1 MILHW
6 AVGEWPD
13 VSTLKDKTIS
23 SLLWKFLERGG
34 NSLAMLV
41 IQIVLARLLT
51 PDDFG
56 VLAIML
62 VFINISMVLVQSG
75 LGTALI
81 QAKKMDDV
89 DCSTVFW
96 LSMAVAFILYIAI
109 FACAPTIAD
118 FYHAQ
123 GIEAPLRVFALIL
136 FLYALSSVQIAKVTR
151 DLELR
156 KTFIATIASILISG
170 AVGIVAA
177 LLGGGVWAL
186 VLQQVVFQ
194 VVTCIVLA
202 FQVSWHPSLDFSLER
217 AKVLFG
223 FSWKLLVSGLLDTAY
238 TSLTSLIIG
247 KFSKTE
253 LGYVSQ
259 GEKYPQALGSLLD
272 GTIQPVMLS
281 AISRVQHDLVSV
293 REITRRAIKTSS
305 FLVVPAMGALA
316 LMTAPL
322 ISVLLGDQWLPSTV
336 FMQMFCFVY
345 ALHPIHTSNLQ
356 AINGMGR
363 SDVFLKLEIVKKI
376 IGVSI
381 ICFAAFVIQD
391 VFAIVAGM
399 VLSSVIATFVN
410 ALPNKR
416 LIGYSYW
423 AQLRDICPSF
433 VLTVVAM
440 AICWPLGLLGL
451 PYIALIVLQSVLF
464 AIVYIGLAKL
474 LKIEALEYL
483 ITTMRGRFGLD

>member
-1 MILHW
+1 M
-6 AVGEWPD
+6 
-13 VSTLKDKTIS
+13 STLKDRTIS
-23 SLLWKFLERGG
+23 SLFWKFLERGG
-34 NSLAMLV
+34 NSVAMLV
-41 IQIVLARLLT
+41 MQIVLARLLT

-62 VFINISMVLVQSG
+62 VFINISLVLVQSG

-81 QAKKMDDV
+81 QAKKIDDM

-96 LSMAVAFILYIAI
+96 LSMGVSLVLYVLI
-109 FACAPTIAD
+109 FACAPAIAS
-118 FYHAQ
+118 FYHAE
-123 GIEAPLRVFALIL
+123 GIEAPLRIFALIL

-156 KTFIATIASILISG
+156 KTFVATLASILASG
-170 AVGIVAA
+170 IIGVAVA
-177 LLGGGVWAL
+177 LGGGGVWAL

-194 VVTCIVLA
+194 FVTCLVLA
-202 FQVSWHPSLDFSLER
+202 FQVSWHPRMVFSLER

-223 FSWKLLVSGLLDTAY
+223 FSWKLLVSGLLDTGY
-238 TSLTSLIIG
+238 ISLTSLIIG

-259 GEKYPQALGSLLD
+259 GEKYPQGLGVLLD

-293 REITRRAIKTSS
+293 KEITRRAIKTSS
-305 FLVVPAMGALA
+305 FLVVPTMGALA
-316 LMTAPL
+316 LMASPL
-322 ISVLLGDQWLPSTV
+322 ISLLLGDQWLPSTI
-336 FMQMFCFVY
+336 FMQMFCLVY
-345 ALHPIHTSNLQ
+345 ALRPIHTANLQ

-363 SDVFLKLEIVKKI
+363 SDIFLKLEIIKDV
-376 IGVSI
+376 IGVGI
-381 ICFAAFVIQD
+381 ICFAAFIIQD

-399 VLSSVIATFVN
+399 VVSNIITAFVN
-410 ALPNKR
+410 ALPNKK
-416 LIGYSYW
+416 LIGYSYR

-433 VLTVVAM
+433 ALTIVAM
-440 AICWPLGLLGL
+440 LVCWPLGLLEFSSFAL
-451 PYIALIVLQSVLF
+451 IALQCVLF
-464 AIVYIGLAKL
+464 MVVYIGLAKL

-483 ITTMRGRFGLD
+483 ITTMRGRFSLH